1 MRPQKIS
8 EEQLTENMLEIIRSR
23 GYEGSSLNDLALVGG
38 LKKASLYHRY
48 PGGKETLVQ
57 SVLDHYTAWLQEH
70 VFDVLAANKKKTK
83 KKLST
88 ALENIRGNYH
98 EGASNCLYL
107 ALSMESGKALYG
119 TQIAQNCNQWLKAFE
134 KLGKDLGLKKKKA
147 KQLAQDSLIRIQ
159 GALVMSNIMNDSTLF
174 LNALD
179 EIRESYLG
187 K

>member
-8 EEQLTENMLEIIRSR
+8 DQQLTENMLVVLRAR
-23 GYEGSSLNDLALVGG
+23 GYEGSSLNDLAMVGG

-57 SVLDHYTAWLQEH
+57 SVLDHYTSWLQEN
-70 VFDVLAANKKKTK
+70 VFEVLTAKKKKPK

-88 ALENIRGNYH
+88 ALQSISDIYQ
-98 EGASNCLYL
+98 EGSANCLYR

-119 TQIAQNCNQWLKAFE
+119 AQISKNCVDWLEAFE
-134 KLGKDLGLKKKKA
+134 SLGKDLGLKKKKA
-147 KQLAQDSLIRIQ
+147 KQLALHSLIMIQ
-159 GALVMSNIMNDSTLF
+159 GGLVLCNILDDQQLF
-174 LNALD
+174 KETVED
-179 EIRESYLG
+179 IRKSYLG